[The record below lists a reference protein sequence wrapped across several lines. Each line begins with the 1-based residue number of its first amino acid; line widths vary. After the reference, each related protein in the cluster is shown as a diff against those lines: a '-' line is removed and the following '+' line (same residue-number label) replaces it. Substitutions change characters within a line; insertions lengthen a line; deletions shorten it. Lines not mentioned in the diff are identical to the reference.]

1 MLRLISEP
9 TAAAIAYGIDNN
21 REGNFIVYDFGG
33 NTFDVSVLTI
43 EKGILKVL
51 ATKGDT
57 HLGGDDID
65 ILLRNHIR
73 NKYKQLESLLPDK
86 LLSIAKEM
94 KHSLINKNT
103 VTNQMCNITLSLDE
117 FYEVISPIIDRTVN
131 IFDEAISD
139 SSLEAKDINNI
150 ILVGGSSRLKIIK
163 EKLNQKYNIEILD
176 YLNPETVVATGAAIQ
191 ESFIR

>member
-1 MLRLISEP
+1 MANLRVLRLISEP

-33 NTFDVSVLTI
+33 GTFDVSVLTI
-43 EKGILKVL
+43 EKGIFKVL

-103 VTNQMCNITLSLDE
+103 VTNQMYNITLSLDE

-131 IFDEAISD
+131 IFNKFNTIYTI
-139 SSLEAKDINNI
+139 LNI
-150 ILVGGSSRLKIIK
+150 YSTVYFR
-163 EKLNQKYNIEILD
+163 EIL
-176 YLNPETVVATGAAIQ
+176 IIWC
-191 ESFIR
+191 FF